1 MRAHRLRIASAVILA
16 LPGLAGCGIGDRLIA
31 GFVNSSNRIYTD
43 PTQELAEVLAR
54 HPGVPPVTDEMLA
67 AGFDAIR
74 RRASDGDPDA
84 VLILYRVADRQ
95 REHADE

>member
-1 MRAHRLRIASAVILA
+1 MRRHTLGLASAILLGLCGLGGCGTGDHLVA
-16 LPGLAGCGIGDRLIA
+16 GLANNN
-31 GFVNSSNRIYTD
+31 NSIYVD
-43 PTQELAEVLAR
+43 PSQELAEALAR

-74 RRASDGDPDA
+74 RRAGEGDPES

-95 REHADE
+95 RVERDE